1 MKLKRILEEVLSEIG
16 DASKEPYP
24 FKKDMDDM
32 DERRYTFFTDSGFE
46 YEVRV
51 ETIGGSPM
59 EPVIARVGFGVIDGT
74 DDISYVKQTGE
85 NDVYKIMATVTA
97 IVKQDLKSNDA
108 DVIEFSSSKRRNKGV
123 DEDPMSN
130 VRTQL
135 YSRYIKGQFPNAEVQ
150 FDDYGD
156 VRVRLK

>member
-1 MKLKRILEEVLSEIG
+1 MKLTKILKEVISEIG

-24 FKKDMDDM
+24 FKRVTDDY
-32 DERRYTFFTDSGFE
+32 DERQYIFSTDSGFQ
-46 YEVRV
+46 YEVKI
-51 ETIGGSPM
+51 ETIEGSPM
-59 EPVIARVGFGVIDGT
+59 EPVIARVGFGVIDET

-108 DVIEFSSSKRRNKGV
+108 DVIEFSPSKRRNKDV

-156 VRVRLK
+156 VRVRL